1 MSAKIPIRTV
11 FDSSNNA
18 TGLAEFQSGEFVS
31 ISHGGTGLTTVGSA
45 GKVLQSNGTALV
57 FGDKADTTTF
67 VTKADAVA
75 SNNAVLA
82 LVNTKVEKADA
93 VASNNAIKSLI
104 NGKLISN
111 AEVTISGD
119 ATGSGVFNSG
129 GVTVS
134 VDISST
140 GTATGSFGT
149 SSQIPVITVAAD
161 GRVTSISNTAV
172 AGVSSVSYNT
182 SNSLFTINTQDGS
195 AKSTNI
201 TLQPFDTDDLSE
213 GSTNQYHTTAR
224 ARASV
229 SGGTGI
235 TYNSTTGVISQSTTI
250 DFGLIDGAVGANT
263 EDYGSIV

>member
-111 AEVTISGD
+111 AEV
-119 ATGSGVFNSG
+119 
-129 GVTVS
+129 
-134 VDISST
+134 ST

-263 EDYGSIV
+263 EDYGSIA